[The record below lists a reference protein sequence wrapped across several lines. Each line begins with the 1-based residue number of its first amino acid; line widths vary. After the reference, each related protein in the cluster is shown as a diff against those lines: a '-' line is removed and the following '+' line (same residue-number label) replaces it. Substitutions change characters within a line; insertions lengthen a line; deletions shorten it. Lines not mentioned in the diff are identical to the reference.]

1 MTHEELLNEYI
12 LNYKDKYHFCPHI
25 EHFYES
31 PYLKTALISTSG
43 KILSIG
49 SALISSREIINDVA
63 IISTINAFE
72 NLIKEL
78 SPKNKL

>member
-1 MTHEELLNEYI
+1 MTHLETLNQYI
-12 LNYKDKYHFCPHI
+12 INYKDKYHSCPHI

-31 PYLKTALISTSG
+31 PYLKTVLISSRG
-43 KILSIG
+43 KILSTG

-63 IISTINAFE
+63 VVSTIDAFE

-78 SPKNKL
+78 TPKNKL